1 MSIHLN
7 SCLIH
12 PKRSTW
18 LDPSG
23 PRLSGKA
30 LHMVSISH
38 WCAGV
43 PQMLLSYG
51 CLAAA

>member
-18 LDPSG
+18 LHPSG